1 MKMPMLK
8 LSRDKRG
15 VATIELALFAPIL
28 AMMVIGTVD
37 MANAYG
43 RKLAVEQAAQRAI
56 EKVMQT
62 TGVKSVAETIVDEV
76 ADQANIP
83 DAEKASKISV
93 SYTLYCDNANPQ
105 TSNNADTFDTYSCA
119 SSSQKESRY
128 IEVEVN
134 DVYEPMFP
142 LHFGAYVN
150 ADGNAVDGYPIRAT
164 AGMRTK

>member
-1 MKMPMLK
+1 MRKPL
-8 LSRDKRG
+8 LNLGRDERG

-28 AMMVIGTVD
+28 ALMVIGTVD

-62 TGVKSVAETIVDEV
+62 TGISSVADTIVDEV

-83 DAEKASKISV
+83 DDEKADKVSV
-93 SYTLYCDNANPQ
+93 TYSLECDDDEPQ
-105 TSNNADTFDTYSCA
+105 TATDADAFDLLACSEGTVHEA
-119 SSSQKESRY
+119 RY

-134 DVYEPMFP
+134 DVYDPMFP
-142 LHFGAYVN
+142 LHFGAY
-150 ADGNAVDGYPIRAT
+150 DGEKGGYPVRAT